1 MQTALDILV
10 ENEMHIVVATSPSV
24 STGPTTSSWL
34 LGTPWEPE
42 TADPMEICPFHIR
55 LRASASLQNLTP
67 NGDPLFGAA
76 AALLARFFVLEA
88 SRVIWPT
95 QHMHNITTSST
106 RMGHRDPPKSRDRA
120 PFEL

>member
-1 MQTALDILV
+1 MQTALDVLA

-24 STGPTTSSWL
+24 STGPTTSPWL

-67 NGDPLFGAA
+67 DGDPLFGAA

-88 SRVIWPT
+88 GRVMWPM
-95 QHMHNITTSST
+95 QRVHNIAMPSAGFG
-106 RMGHRDPPKSRDRA
+106 R
-120 PFEL
+120 